1 MIPSFLSILAGL
13 TILRYVFDSIMA
25 VVDMLRKSSAGDD
38 VPLTIKQD
46 VSTMK
51 EISASF
57 SRLVDRLEKTTED
70 LDRRVFELNAIK
82 EMTDIARKT
91 LHVEELLKAV
101 LDKAMSLVQAKVG
114 SVFTVDTDAKRLR
127 LVASIPEGLLPNG
140 SYINI
145 DESALKMS
153 SRTGKP

>member
-1 MIPSFLSILAGL
+1 
-13 TILRYVFDSIMA
+13 
-25 VVDMLRKSSAGDD
+25 
-38 VPLTIKQD
+38 
-46 VSTMK
+46 MK
-51 EISASF
+51 DISASF

-101 LDKAMSLVQAKVG
+101 LDKAMSVVQAKVG

-145 DESALKMS
+145 PNTD
-153 SRTGKP
+153 PPHF